1 MRGIWKECDDMIKLV
16 YWLNGV
22 KELIG
27 GYDEVM
33 LMISNDIKVLSI
45 YKI

>member
-1 MRGIWKECDDMIKLV
+1 VKKECDDMIKLV

-27 GYDEVM
+27 SYDEVM
-33 LMISNDIKVLSI
+33 LMISNDVKILSVS
-45 YKI
+45 KI